1 MARPKRNVNAGV
13 QRIEQIDRAAGTE
26 PAGEAQAE
34 AVVSRP
40 KRPLV
45 IATRNRLTVPG
56 LDHKNFHY
64 HWFSDKEGNI
74 EWRLEQGYTFVVKE
88 GEQVGDRDANYSQSK
103 SSLHTKPGG
112 LGVTLYLM
120 KMPLDLYEEYKRAT
134 SLFEAD
140 ERERYI
146 KEKVKSDKGLH
157 GNVRVTWK

>member
-1 MARPKRNVNAGV
+1 MARPKRNVNASV

-64 HWFSDKEGNI
+64 HWQF
-74 EWRLEQGYTFVVKE
+74 RLVQ
-88 GEQVGDRDANYSQSK
+88 N
-103 SSLHTKPGG
+103 SLHTACLQIEG
-112 LGVTLYLM
+112 
-120 KMPLDLYEEYKRAT
+120 
-134 SLFEAD
+134 
-140 ERERYI
+140 
-146 KEKVKSDKGLH
+146 
-157 GNVRVTWK
+157 